1 MSHNKMSVLH
11 NTALCT
17 RCRTHGLCER
27 IIVLHIP
34 APRERFP
41 DAGEE
46 ESAEGSRSGYSKE
59 TFA

>member
-1 MSHNKMSVLH
+1 
-11 NTALCT
+11 
-17 RCRTHGLCER
+17 LCER